1 MRLILHIVTRP
12 GDALAAEVVTRQQQ
26 QTELA
31 IRMIDLTKSQPDY
44 DQLLNQIFEA
54 DSVQVW

>member
-31 IRMIDLTKSQPDY
+31 IRMIDLTKSQ
-44 DQLLNQIFEA
+44 QIFEA

>member
-12 GDALAAEVVTRQQQ
+12 GDALAAEVITQQQQ

-44 DQLLNQIFEA
+44 DQLLTQIFEA